1 MHSHQSYYNHN
12 NNEINNV
19 LLLLPINTLLSNS
32 MSYRFHVN
40 WNGYVVSQLFF
51 FFSKNSTKLIKIS
64 FIRRN
69 IFIFFFIVYRMRAIT
84 SNDNLVIFY
93 ANINGVF
100 LGTIHMWETCNVP
113 KDLIIAIFFWFSL
126 SLVSRHWFECWDKAH
141 NHIRF
146 RKIYQTSSTIMKYCS
161 CFVKGQVRTTNITF
175 SRYNW
180 KIYSDYMCKIQGKL

>member
-1 MHSHQSYYNHN
+1 
-12 NNEINNV
+12 
-19 LLLLPINTLLSNS
+19 

-100 LGTIHMWETCNVP
+100 LGTIHM
-113 KDLIIAIFFWFSL
+113 
-126 SLVSRHWFECWDKAH
+126 
-141 NHIRF
+141 
-146 RKIYQTSSTIMKYCS
+146 
-161 CFVKGQVRTTNITF
+161 
-175 SRYNW
+175 
-180 KIYSDYMCKIQGKL
+180 